1 MARKSTTRRSKA
13 TKSVVAPSSMG
24 RAQKIW
30 VALIFSMAGIAGV
43 LYTLDPTAKT
53 GSPQGLMQ
61 TTARQALADTKAQ
74 PGKWNRIVLID
85 TNSSFT
91 DANSLNKRAVELG
104 EPDGV
109 GFHFVIGNGKGLD
122 DGRAYACKFW
132 GEQRAASSVYGKDLS
147 DGKTIVVAIAGNTDR
162 DRVTA
167 AQSERIR
174 THIVELMRKYGI
186 RPESV
191 DVSRVGPGFA
201 SAELIEAIGG

>member
-1 MARKSTTRRSKA
+1 MARKSTTRRSKT
-13 TKSVVAPSSMG
+13 TKSVVASASMG

-43 LYTLDPTAKT
+43 LYTLDPTAKA

-61 TTARQALADTKAQ
+61 TTARQALAETKAQ

-85 TNSSFT
+85 TKSSFA
-91 DANSLNKRAVELG
+91 DATTLNKRAVELG
-104 EPDGV
+104 ESEGI
-109 GFHFVIGNGKGLD
+109 GFHFLIGNGKGLD
-122 DGRAYACKFW
+122 DGRAYACNFW
-132 GEQRAASSVYGKDLS
+132 NDQRAASPVYGRDLA
-147 DGKTIVVAIAGNTDR
+147 DGKTIVVTVAGNTER

-167 AQSERIR
+167 AQSERVR
-174 THIVELMRKYGI
+174 TLIIDLMRKYSI

-191 DVSRVGPGFA
+191 DVSRVGAGFA